1 MVCPVLVVTV
11 EVVMFALVALL
22 TLTVEFEL
30 AAVLLVSV
38 ACWQA
43 APASATKANTAAAK
57 SPFDSFTRRM
67 KVFSSSK
74 GRVSLD
80 KSVFKGAV
88 SAKRIAQNDEV

>member
-1 MVCPVLVVTV
+1 VESVATIVALYLSGSRASMVCPVLVVTV

-22 TLTVEFEL
+22 TLTVEFEFEL

-43 APASATKANTAAAK
+43 EPASATKANTAAAK

-67 KVFSSSK
+67 KIFSSSQ
-74 GRVSLD
+74 G
-80 KSVFKGAV
+80 
-88 SAKRIAQNDEV
+88 